1 MSAVKRSVKATA
13 EPLRVAL
20 VWDISAM
27 RSQQVLSG
35 LCRRA
40 DAEPMLNLRRF
51 DALATDFPK
60 TVLKPLVAWKP
71 HAVILRME
79 DSPHLAALR
88 KKLPGI
94 PFIAACRTPT
104 GIADTMVVGNAVEVA
119 RVSRDHF
126 VSRGARTIG
135 LLVAGGADSSE
146 VLTEL
151 FHQMVPG
158 APVLALPMNA
168 EQLRA
173 DPKGV
178 ILRQAGDWL
187 RSLRKP
193 AGVLTFTGEGAP
205 FLSRVCQKVGLRVP
219 KDIQLIGC
227 DDPDACMACTP
238 HLTTVIPTGELIGE
252 AAMEAALRH
261 LTPALP
267 PPPLEI
273 RIQGCTLTARGSTG
287 QAAVVSRSTAR
298 AVDMI
303 RAQATK
309 GLTTTR
315 LIRATRQ
322 GRSTFYKQFR
332 ETTGTTP
339 GKELRE
345 SRIVAACRMLENST
359 ATISRISEQCGFSSA
374 NYFAQVFRRHTGQS
388 PGEYR
393 DSHRSP

>member
-1 MSAVKRSVKATA
+1 MKRSLKANG

-20 VWDISAM
+20 IWDITAM

-40 DAEPMLNLRRF
+40 DAEAMLNLRRF
-51 DALATDFPK
+51 DALATDFPQS
-60 TVLKPLVAWKP
+60 VIKPLVAWKP
-71 HAVILRME
+71 HGVILRMD
-79 DSPHLAALR
+79 DSRHLVTLR
-88 KKLPGI
+88 KKLSGI
-94 PFIAACRTPT
+94 PIVAACRMPA
-104 GIADTMVVGNAVEVA
+104 GIADTMVVGNAEEVA

-126 VSRGARTIG
+126 LSRGARTIG
-135 LLVAGGADSSE
+135 LFVAGRADDSE
-146 VLTEL
+146 VLRGL
-151 FHQMVPG
+151 FHEMVPG
-158 APVLALPMNA
+158 GPVLAHPMSTQ
-168 EQLRA
+168 QLREE
-173 DPKGV
+173 PKGAV
-178 ILRQAGDWL
+178 LREVGDWL

-193 AGVLTFTGEGAP
+193 AGVLTFTGEVAP
-205 FLSRVCQKVGLRVP
+205 FLSRVCQRIGLRVP

-227 DDPDACMACTP
+227 DDPDACMACSP

-252 AAMEAALRH
+252 AAMEAVLRH
-261 LTPALP
+261 LTPDAP
-267 PPPLEI
+267 NPPLEV
-273 RIQGCTLTARGSTG
+273 RIKGCTLTARGSTG

-298 AVDMI
+298 AVDLI

-309 GLTTTR
+309 GLTAGK
-315 LIRATRQ
+315 LIRSSRQ

-393 DSHRSP
+393 ASHRAS

>member
-1 MSAVKRSVKATA
+1 MKGRPNLAAG
-13 EPLRVAL
+13 PLRVAL
-20 VWDISAM
+20 VWDSTAM

-35 LCRRA
+35 LCRLA
-40 DAEPMLNLRRF
+40 DAEARLNLRRF
-51 DALATDFPK
+51 DAQASDFPHSV
-60 TVLKPLVAWKP
+60 TKPLLTWKP
-71 HAVILRME
+71 HGVILRMDHSRE
-79 DSPHLAALR
+79 LVALR

-94 PFIAACRTPT
+94 PFVAACRMPA
-104 GIADTMVVGNAVEVA
+104 GIADTMVVGNALEVA
-119 RVSRDHF
+119 RVSRDHLL
-126 VSRGARTIG
+126 SRGARTIG
-135 LLVAGGADSSE
+135 LLVAGRADDAE
-146 VLTEL
+146 LLTGL

-158 APVLALPMNA
+158 GPVLALPMSTQ
-168 EQLRA
+168 QLRA
-173 DPKGV
+173 EPKGAL
-178 ILRQAGDWL
+178 LRAAGDWL

-193 AGVLTFTGEGAP
+193 AGVLTYTGEAAP
-205 FLSRVCQKVGLRVP
+205 FLGRVCQRIGLRVP

-227 DDPDACMACTP
+227 DDPDVCLASTP

-252 AAMEAALRH
+252 AAMEAMLRH
-261 LTPALP
+261 LSPQAPRPAA
-267 PPPLEI
+267 EI

-309 GLTTTR
+309 GLTTAK

-322 GRSTFYKQFR
+322 GRSTFYQQFR
-332 ETTGTTP
+332 ETTGSTP

-345 SRIVAACRMLENST
+345 SRIAAACRMLEYSP

-374 NYFAQVFRRHTGQS
+374 NYFAQVFRRQIGQS

-393 DSHRSP
+393 SSRRGA

>member
-1 MSAVKRSVKATA
+1 MKRSANANTA
-13 EPLRVAL
+13 PLRVAL
-20 VWDISAM
+20 LWDITAM

-40 DAEPMLNLRRF
+40 DAEARLNLRRF
-51 DALATDFPK
+51 DALAADFPGD
-60 TVLKPLVAWKP
+60 VMKPLIAWKP
-71 HAVILRME
+71 HGVILRMD
-79 DSPHLAALR
+79 DSRHLAPLR
-88 KKLPGI
+88 KKLAGI
-94 PFIAACRTPT
+94 PFVAACRMPP

-126 VSRGARTIG
+126 LSRGARTVG
-135 LLVAGGADSSE
+135 LLVAGRADSSE
-146 VLTEL
+146 VLTGL
-151 FHQMVPG
+151 FHQMIPG
-158 APVLALPMNA
+158 GPVLALPMST
-168 EQLRA
+168 EQLRGE
-173 DPKGV
+173 PKGAL
-178 ILRQAGDWL
+178 LRKTGDWL

-205 FLSRVCQKVGLRVP
+205 FLSRVCQKIGLRVP

-227 DDPDACMACTP
+227 DDPDACMGCTP

-303 RAQATK
+303 HAQATK
-309 GLTTTR
+309 GLTTSK

-345 SRIVAACRMLENST
+345 SRLVAACRMLENST
-359 ATISRISEQCGFSSA
+359 ASISRISEQCGFSSA

-393 DSHRSP
+393 NSHRGS

>member
-1 MSAVKRSVKATA
+1 MKGSTNANAG
-13 EPLRVAL
+13 PLRVAL
-20 VWDISAM
+20 VWDCTAM

-35 LCRRA
+35 LCRLA
-40 DAEPMLNLRRF
+40 DAEARLNVRRF
-51 DALATDFPK
+51 DAQAADLLQS
-60 TVLKPLVAWKP
+60 VVKPLVAWKP
-71 HAVILRME
+71 HGVILRMD
-79 DSPHLAALR
+79 DSRHLATLR
-88 KKLPGI
+88 KRLPGV
-94 PFIAACRTPT
+94 PFVAACRMSP
-104 GIADTMVVGNAVEVA
+104 GIADTMVVGNAMEVA

-126 VSRGARTIG
+126 LSRGARTIG
-135 LLVAGGADSSE
+135 LLVAGRADDAE
-146 VLTEL
+146 LLTGL

-158 APVLALPMNA
+158 GPVLALPMTTQ
-168 EQLRA
+168 QLRA
-173 DPKGV
+173 EPKGTL
-178 ILRQAGDWL
+178 LRVAGDWI

-193 AGVLTFTGEGAP
+193 AGVLTYTGEAAP
-205 FLSRVCQKVGLRVP
+205 FLARVCQRIGLRVP

-227 DDPDACMACTP
+227 DDPDVCLASTP
-238 HLTTVIPTGELIGE
+238 HLSTVIPTGELVGE
-252 AAMEAALRH
+252 AAMEAMLRH
-261 LTPALP
+261 LNPKAAR
-267 PPPLEI
+267 PPLEI

-303 RAQATK
+303 HAQATK
-309 GLTTTR
+309 GLTTTK

-345 SRIVAACRMLENST
+345 SRITAACRMLEHST
-359 ATISRISEQCGFSSA
+359 ATISRISEQCGFSSP

-393 DSHRSP
+393 STCGT